1 MIPIRNRLPTLLLT
15 VLALGCRERPQAP
28 IEAAEWQ
35 HHCMD
40 ALSAVVVHDIFS
52 PPVASRI
59 YAYTSLAYH
68 EALRF
73 DQPDSL
79 SLLTTLKGFHRPA
92 LPKCPDSL
100 DARLAASI
108 AFLRVSRALV
118 FSKDSLSAL
127 ASETEEQVGRLPSAV
142 RSCTQAWGEAVA
154 AAVLKRAG
162 ADNYRQT
169 RSMPRYSV
177 FDEPGKW
184 RQTPPDYSDATEPH
198 WRLIRPLRMD
208 SASQCAPPPPPAYD
222 LRPGSRYERELR
234 EVWETSRTRTPDMD
248 TIARFW
254 DDNPFVSEHVGH
266 LTYATKKLT
275 PVGHWM
281 GIVRILCRQAHSDAR
296 ATALAYAL
304 TSAAVFDGFISCWDE
319 KYRSRTVR
327 PVTVIREQYDATW
340 SPLLQTPSFPE
351 YTSGHSVITA
361 AAATVLSHLF
371 GSGVGFED
379 TTELPYLGLRRSFPS
394 IEAAADEAGISRLY
408 GGIHFRAAIEN
419 GKQQGRSV
427 GSLFLPLTG
436 EYPPATGGQ
445 TSEIPAQR

>member
-1 MIPIRNRLPTLLLT
+1 MISIRNRLATALLLP
-15 VLALGCRERPQAP
+15 VLFLGCRERQAP

-59 YAYTSLAYH
+59 YAYASLAYH

-73 DQPDSL
+73 DLPDSL
-79 SLLTTLKGFHRPA
+79 SLLTALKGFQRPA
-92 LPKCPDSL
+92 QPACTDSL
-100 DARLAASI
+100 DARLSASI

-118 FSKDSLSAL
+118 FSKDSLSTL
-127 ASETEEQVGRLPSAV
+127 ASETEGQLGRLPSGV
-142 RSCTQAWGEAVA
+142 RNCTRAWGEAVA

-162 ADNYRQT
+162 SDNYRQT

-177 FDEPGKW
+177 FDEAGKW
-184 RQTPPDYSDATEPH
+184 RQTPPDYTDATEPH

-208 SASQCAPPPPPAYD
+208 SAAQCAPPPPPPYD

-234 EVWETSRTRTPDMD
+234 EVWETSRTRSPAMD

-296 ATALAYAL
+296 TTALAYAL

-319 KYRSRTVR
+319 KFRSRTVR

-361 AAATVLSHLF
+361 AAATVLGHLF
-371 GSGVGFED
+371 GSGFAFED
-379 TTELPYLGLRRSFPS
+379 TTEMPYLGLRRSYPS

-419 GKQQGRSV
+419 GKEQGRRV
-427 GSLFLPLTG
+427 GCLFLPLGTG
-436 EYPPATGGQ
+436 HTYADTAG
-445 TSEIPAQR
+445 IPVSQ

>member
-1 MIPIRNRLPTLLLT
+1 MPTLKTRFVALAAVALL
-15 VLALGCRERPQAP
+15 AQGCRDPQPP
-28 IEAAEWQ
+28 IDAAAWQ
-35 HHCMD
+35 HRCMD
-40 ALSAVVVHDIFS
+40 ALSEVIVHDIFS

-59 YAYTSLAYH
+59 YAYASIAYH
-68 EALRF
+68 EALRMETG
-73 DQPDSL
+73 DSP
-79 SLLTTLKGFHRPA
+79 SLLASLKGFDRPVW
-92 LPKCPDSL
+92 PQCTDSL
-100 DARLAASI
+100 DARLSASI

-118 FSKDSLSAL
+118 FSKDSLATL
-127 ASETEEQVGRLPSAV
+127 ASETEEQLQDLPPGV
-142 RSCTQAWGEAVA
+142 RACTRAWGETVA

-162 ADNYRQT
+162 SDNYRQT

-177 FDEPGKW
+177 FDEVGKW
-184 RQTPPDYSDATEPH
+184 RQTPPDYADATEPH
-198 WRLIRPLRMD
+198 WRLIQPLLMD
-208 SASQCAPPPPPAYD
+208 SAGQCAPPPPPPYS
-222 LRPGSRYERELR
+222 LVPGSRYERELR
-234 EVWETSRTRTPDMD
+234 EVWETSRSRTPAMD
-248 TIARFW
+248 TVARFW

-281 GIVRILCRQAHSDAR
+281 GIVRILCRKAQSNAN

-327 PVTVIREQYDATW
+327 PVTVIREQYDPTW
-340 SPLLQTPSFPE
+340 SPLLQTPPFPE

-371 GSGVGFED
+371 GKDFAFED

-419 GKQQGRSV
+419 GKEQGRRV
-427 GSLFLPLTG
+427 GSLFLPL
-436 EYPPATGGQ
+436 A
-445 TSEIPAQR
+445 R

>member
-1 MIPIRNRLPTLLLT
+1 MISIRNHLATLLLVF
-15 VLALGCRERPQAP
+15 VLPLGCRERQAP
-28 IEAAEWQ
+28 VDAAEWQ

-40 ALSAVVVHDIFS
+40 ALSAVIVHDIFS

-59 YAYTSLAYH
+59 YAYAGLAYH

-79 SLLTTLKGFHRPA
+79 SLLTTLKGFQRPA
-92 LPKCPDSL
+92 LPTCPDSL
-100 DARLAASI
+100 DARLSASI

-118 FSKDSLSAL
+118 FSKDSLSTL
-127 ASETEEQVGRLPSAV
+127 ASETEEQMGHLPSGV
-142 RSCTQAWGEAVA
+142 RSCTREWGEAVA

-177 FDEPGKW
+177 FDEPGRW
-184 RQTPPDYSDATEPH
+184 RQTPPDYTDATEPH

-208 SASQCAPPPPPAYD
+208 SAAQCAPPPPPAYD
-222 LRPGSRYERELR
+222 LRPGSPYERELR
-234 EVWETSRTRTPDMD
+234 EVWETSRTRTPAMD

-296 ATALAYAL
+296 TTALAYSL
-304 TSAAVFDGFISCWDE
+304 TSAAIFDGFISCWDE

-327 PVTVIREQYDATW
+327 PVTIIRERYDATW

-371 GSGVGFED
+371 GSGFAFED

-419 GKQQGRSV
+419 GKEQGRRV
-427 GSLFLPLTG
+427 GGLFLSPD
-436 EYPPATGGQ
+436 GGQ
-445 TSEIPAQR
+445 ADSAMSGIPTQR